1 MIITVI
7 LEQMPHNWCAHTP
20 DYQDSIIATGETRD
34 AVIKNFRDAML
45 DLFDYKREQG
55 QDVPDVTAL
64 EFRETCK
71 VATLETHVA
80 VAA

>member
-20 DYQDSIIATGETRD
+20 DLQDSIIATGKTRN
-34 AVIKNFRDAML
+34 AVIQNFRDAML

-55 QDVPDVTAL
+55 QEVPEVTAL
-64 EFRETCK
+64 EFRETRE
-71 VATLETHVA
+71 VETLETYAGVA
-80 VAA
+80 